1 MNYTGKLIRILM
13 AISIMTI
20 PAICTETVA
29 TGSSATAIGY
39 SSVSPVI
46 QNPIHPLVT
55 STNHNSIHPL
65 RVPNHWDSS
74 SLTKAKKSCKR
85 QFAEKALKR
94 DFWGMV
100 RVGLFCPSTAYSY

>member
-65 RVPNHWDSS
+65 VAPNHWDSS

-85 QFAEKALKR
+85 QFAEKAR
-94 DFWGMV
+94 RGDFG
-100 RVGLFCPSTAYSY
+100 G